1 MAPWLRTLCRAVL
14 VGAQWLG
21 LVRLAS
27 FACGWALA
35 VWYGLERSVSCV
47 CSCALSVALYAVRC
61 LRLDRCA
68 LCLFDC
74 SLALCKLCRHP
85 RIFGRKCLL
94 RCSFSSFSGSQGRV
108 LSAVLLLSIAVLVIA
123 SVVIVGQEFGQ
134 LKTAVEEL
142 ERHGVAMATQLQ
154 SLELQVARL
163 ETERSRLTTETTEQ
177 TKTISELREAG
188 RQKEANLADLRKS
201 LTLAHWATSQ
211 FQQDFNNAALLAE
224 NYKGMLR
231 SCDEDRTALR
241 STLNISHAE
250 LGDLEQRCAGPMDC
264 CASVPMCN
272 LCAMRR
278 APHVV

>member
-47 CSCALSVALYAVRC
+47 CSCALSVALCAVRC

-94 RCSFSSFSGSQGRV
+94 RCSSFSGSQGRV
-108 LSAVLLLSIAVLVIA
+108 LSAVLLLSIVVLVIA
-123 SVVIVGQEFGQ
+123 SVVIVVQEFGK

-154 SLELQVARL
+154 SL

-188 RQKEANLADLRKS
+188 RQREVTLADLLDS
-201 LTLAHWATSQ
+201 LTVARRAT
-211 FQQDFNNAALLAE
+211 
-224 NYKGMLR
+224 
-231 SCDEDRTALR
+231 SCDEDRTALK
-241 STLNISHAE
+241 SALNISHAE

-278 APHVV
+278 VPHVV

>member
-47 CSCALSVALYAVRC
+47 CSCALSVALCAVRC

-94 RCSFSSFSGSQGRV
+94 RCSSFSGSQGRV
-108 LSAVLLLSIAVLVIA
+108 LSAVLLLSIVVLVIA
-123 SVVIVGQEFGQ
+123 SVVIVVQEFGK

-154 SLELQVARL
+154 SL

-201 LTLAHWATSQ
+201 LAMAHRATSQ
-211 FQQDFNNAALLAE
+211 FQQDFNTVGLLAE
-224 NYKGMLR
+224 NYKSMLR

-241 STLNISHAE
+241 SALNISHAE
-250 LGDLEQRCAGPMDC
+250 LADLEQRCAGPMDC

-278 APHVV
+278 VPHVV